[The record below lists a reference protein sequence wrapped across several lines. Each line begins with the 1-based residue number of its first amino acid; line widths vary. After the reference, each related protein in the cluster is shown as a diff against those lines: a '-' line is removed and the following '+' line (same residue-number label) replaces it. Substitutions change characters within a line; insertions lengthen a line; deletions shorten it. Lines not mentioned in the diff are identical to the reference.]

1 MVGTLVEVGQEKRKP
16 EEMKKILDAKD
27 RRAAGYTAPAHGL
40 YLVRVDYDELGG

>member
-16 EEMKKILDAKD
+16 GDMQTILAAKD

-40 YLVRVDYDELGG
+40 YLIAVVY